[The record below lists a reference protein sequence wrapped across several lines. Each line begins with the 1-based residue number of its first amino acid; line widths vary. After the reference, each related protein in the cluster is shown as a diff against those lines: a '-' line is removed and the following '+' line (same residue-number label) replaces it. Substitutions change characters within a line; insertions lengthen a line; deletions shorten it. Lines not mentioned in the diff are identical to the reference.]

1 MRGDELGWLEAAE
14 SYRVT
19 GLAELGRDV
28 MLTGSGAVVE
38 ARGWPAEDP
47 EDPVWR
53 LGFQFCV
60 LAFFGGG
67 ASKLAVGF
75 VWNVGRVS
83 VGSGAAGRGLLDV

>member
-1 MRGDELGWLEAAE
+1 MREDEIGWLEAEE
-14 SYRVT
+14 SNSVI
-19 GLAELGRDV
+19 GLVELGGDV

-38 ARGWPAEDP
+38 VKDWPAEDP

-67 ASKLAVGF
+67 ASNLAVGF

-83 VGSGAAGRGLLDV
+83 VGSGAAGRSLLDI